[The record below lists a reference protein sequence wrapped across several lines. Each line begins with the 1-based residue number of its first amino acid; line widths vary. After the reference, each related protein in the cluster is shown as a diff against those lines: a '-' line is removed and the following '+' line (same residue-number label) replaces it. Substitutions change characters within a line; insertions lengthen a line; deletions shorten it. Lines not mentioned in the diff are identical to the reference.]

1 MARNFNSKFVAT
13 IALLLFS
20 LLVSGCVGGSPT
32 DGGWLAHGSP
42 SEVYFLNISGGTGT
56 VDYASNIA
64 GRGISRFHGTITI
77 HDDHT
82 VEVDG
87 MQDGELYS
95 CSACP
100 YQVTNGNLVI
110 NYTFMSYTNDQPISG
125 TMTFSQSDSNS
136 YDNAV
141 QALPQ
146 APSN

>member
-1 MARNFNSKFVAT
+1 M
-13 IALLLFS
+13 LFS
-20 LLVSGCVGGSPT
+20 LLISACGGNPT

-64 GRGISRFHGTITI
+64 GRGLSRFHGTLII

-82 VEVDG
+82 IEVDG
-87 MQDGELYS
+87 MQDGELYG

-110 NYTFMSYTNDQPISG
+110 NYTFTSYSTGQPVSG

-136 YDNAV
+136 YENAV
-141 QALPQ
+141 QSLPVSSQ
-146 APSN
+146 